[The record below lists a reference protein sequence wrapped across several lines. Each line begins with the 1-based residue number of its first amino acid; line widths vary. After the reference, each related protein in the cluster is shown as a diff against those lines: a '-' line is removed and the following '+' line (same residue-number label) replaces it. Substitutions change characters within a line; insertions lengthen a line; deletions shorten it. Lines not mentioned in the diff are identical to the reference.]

1 MWIAN
6 AIQFDQVHGQVGP
19 AVFTIDGQILR
30 GTSWKFHELRVRIHG
45 QARDALE
52 MPASFR
58 PLATY
63 ITSGRIDLSLVMSGA
78 LQSPHLVGRLEAN
91 ELTVRGPNGRSTDTG
106 STAVD
111 FAGTLT
117 QASVQIDQFDLVM
130 PSGRVHS
137 RGQLGWNPTWDIHGR
152 IEANDLSLNH
162 VTKFLSFGPLQDGK
176 LNGSV
181 QIHGRGSDWTQWD
194 MVGNAALV
202 EGTLTPMG
210 RAEAGR
216 MSVRAQFLGKDLQ
229 LQTLSVKFPDSDMTV
244 SGTIRNW
251 LHHPIAIMAA
261 ESSQFDLRR
270 LIPERKPQEGVK
282 RPSSPMPAPL
292 SSLLQESHV
301 AATLFVKHLYY
312 RRLLITD
319 VTCRISLKNGLVQ
332 IDRLM
337 GDTDDGH
344 LAGRL
349 SMPATAQTPPTMGLS
364 LEVNGVPVQHVMA
377 SMAGQEQLLTGWSSL
392 RGTVEKDLRTKSV
405 REGWTSRGDIRLGIH
420 DGRVFQLAI
429 VSQVLKILNLPEILR
444 GEVDLARDGM
454 PFHRVTSTVSLNDGI
469 MTIKG
474 LLLDGPVLKISG
486 AGSYNMVGD
495 QLDIILATSPL
506 GSYARLLKQIPLFGM
521 LFAGERQ
528 GLDTALFKVS
538 GPATSP
544 QVSYLPIESFATGV
558 TGVAHLAFDI
568 LKNAVFLPKDMFA
581 PSAEAPNPEALDL
594 P

>member
-1 MWIAN
+1 
-6 AIQFDQVHGQVGP
+6 
-19 AVFTIDGQILR
+19 
-30 GTSWKFHELRVRIHG
+30 
-45 QARDALE
+45 
-52 MPASFR
+52 
-58 PLATY
+58 
-63 ITSGRIDLSLVMSGA
+63 
-78 LQSPHLVGRLEAN
+78 
-91 ELTVRGPNGRSTDTG
+91 
-106 STAVD
+106 
-111 FAGTLT
+111 
-117 QASVQIDQFDLVM
+117 
-130 PSGRVHS
+130 
-137 RGQLGWNPTWDIHGR
+137 
-152 IEANDLSLNH
+152 
-162 VTKFLSFGPLQDGK
+162 
-176 LNGSV
+176 
-181 QIHGRGSDWTQWD
+181 
-194 MVGNAALV
+194 
-202 EGTLTPMG
+202 
-210 RAEAGR
+210 

-229 LQTLSVKFPDSDMTV
+229 LQTLSVKLPDSDMTV

-251 LHHPIAIMAA
+251 LHHPIAILAA
-261 ESSQFDLRR
+261 DSSQFDLRR
-270 LIPERKPQEGVK
+270 LIPEREPQEGVR
-282 RPSSPMPAPL
+282 RPSPMPEPL

-349 SMPATAQTPPTMGLS
+349 SVPATAQTPSTMGLS
-364 LEVNGVPVQHVMA
+364 LDVNGIPVQHVMA
-377 SMAGQEQLLTGWSSL
+377 SLAGQEQLLTGWSSL
-392 RGTVEKDLRTKSV
+392 KGTVEKDLRTKNV

-429 VSQVLKILNLPEILR
+429 VSQVLKILNLPEILQ

-469 MTIKG
+469 MTIKR

-486 AGSYNMVGD
+486 AGSYNMVSD

-506 GSYARLLKQIPLFGM
+506 GSYARLLKQIPLFGK

-544 QVSYLPIESFATGV
+544 QVSYLPIESFATGL

-568 LKNAVFLPKDMFA
+568 LKNAVFLPTDMFA
-581 PSAEAPNPEALDL
+581 PSVEVPNPEAFGS